1 MLEQLFERSLAFLV
15 HAARHEGLLEL
26 NDMPLLNIESTNAFL
41 DLALPQFGKLVLADK
56 IDDVS
61 CLLVSEDIESF

>member
-1 MLEQLFERSLAFLV
+1 LLEQLFERSLAFLV

-26 NDMPLLNIESTNAFL
+26 NDVPLFNIESSNAFL
-41 DLALPQFGKLVLADK
+41 DLALPQFGKLILADK

-61 CLLVSEDIESF
+61 CLLVSEDVKSF